1 MNTLENVVETTQVL
15 NWEAPVLSI
24 ESWEDTESLGGFF
37 MSSPT

>member
-1 MNTLENVVETTQVL
+1 MNTPENVVETTQIL

-37 MSSPT
+37 RMSP